1 MSKLYLCFNFI
12 LCICYVFMKF
22 DCVYINIDKLN
33 FVCKLLNMNVILM
46 LVMYIEVVYSSLC

>member
-1 MSKLYLCFNFI
+1 MNKLYLCFNFI

-22 DCVYINIDKLN
+22 DCVDINIDKLN
-33 FVCKLLNMNVILM
+33 FVCKLLNMNVILI